1 MKSLALL
8 VLIGLITAG
17 ILACGGETSEPTSAP
32 SPAAAA
38 TQLPAEPTNTPA
50 PEPTAVPTEPPAP
63 TATPVP
69 QATPQPEPTATSAP
83 ETTPEP
89 SPTATSAPEPTPE
102 PEPTATPIPEP
113 TPEPEPT
120 AVPDPTAVPTAEPQ
134 LPIAADLAPLG
145 DNLRFVVY
153 LDSATQSFFVYD
165 ADGSFKPEDIPAPP
179 GMEIPDASAIGVLT
193 ELVPDEIY
201 IFVLNEK
208 QTVELAG
215 NSYTIYPNGDY
226 VPWK

>member
-17 ILACGGETSEPTSAP
+17 ILACGGETSEPTSVP

-38 TQLPAEPTNTPA
+38 TQLPAEPANTPA

-83 ETTPEP
+83 EPTPEP

-102 PEPTATPIPEP
+102 ADPTATPIPDP
-113 TPEPEPT
+113 TPEPT

-165 ADGSFKPEDIPAPP
+165 ADGNFTIEDLPLPP
-179 GMEIPDASAIGVLT
+179 GMETPDPSGIGDLT
-193 ELVPDEIY
+193 ELVPDTVY
-201 IFVLNEK
+201 TFVVKEK
-208 QTVELAG
+208 QTIELNGRTETFYQGG
-215 NSYTIYPNGDY
+215 NFL
-226 VPWK
+226 VWK